1 MLVRAL
7 LISLLIST
15 PVLAQD
21 GLGRGDALDNSLSTG
36 GRRNPARTLPRGIDR
51 GPYGSGVLRG
61 RGYNESIDSY
71 SQADIR
77 LIGDA
82 AEASADNL
90 ADSLTNSP
98 WYWQNSDRPAVQ
110 LFAQGDSNYF
120 VPFVIDGFASSPRE
134 MRIGRDISSF
144 AHSWNE
150 DTVNRNAQGELQY
163 PETWS
168 RRQASQY
175 RLTQVIGDGYQLPSA
190 DGGPMQVGSVQG
202 IGYLTASPL
211 HGISVESNAEPYAQ
225 LGLTAWDAA
234 RLREDREAGLGG
246 DRLVVPWH
254 TTAMSIA
261 RLGERLDNRLL
272 PGGPGGPG
280 GVDAAPYDLILDRM
294 AEQFAAQMADSS
306 VDPQGASAWIEEQ
319 YARLQGDLSGVSLMD
334 FEVSLATGE
343 PLPGDVPEPG
353 EDVLPTILAHGQK
366 VDRLVGG
373 EAGRFNELMRLAEGR
388 LRERSYFWAERR
400 FNRALSFVP
409 GHPLATAGLGHAR
422 IGAGLYLSAS
432 QALQSL
438 LSLQP
443 EMIDVLYDD
452 ALLPTRHE
460 LVTAAVTIMPRLDEP
475 RDGGA
480 YGFLLAYIG
489 HQLDDREMISRGLSA
504 MAKHAGPDDEL
515 VELLQE
521 IWLPIGPDVTPPAP

>member
-1 MLVRAL
+1 M
-7 LISLLIST
+7 
-15 PVLAQD
+15 
-21 GLGRGDALDNSLSTG
+21 
-36 GRRNPARTLPRGIDR
+36 
-51 GPYGSGVLRG
+51 GSDT
-61 RGYNESIDSY
+61 E
-71 SQADIR
+71 ADIR
-77 LIGDA
+77 LLGDA
-82 AEASADNL
+82 AEASADDL

-110 LFAQGDSNYF
+110 MFAQGDSNYF
-120 VPFVIDGFASSPRE
+120 IPFVIDGFASSPRE

-144 AHSWNE
+144 AHAWNE
-150 DTVNRNAQGELQY
+150 DTVDRNVQGELQY
-163 PETWS
+163 PDTWS
-168 RRQASQY
+168 PRHASQY

-190 DGGPMQVGSVQG
+190 DGGPLQVGSVQG
-202 IGYLTASPL
+202 VGYLTASPL
-211 HGISVESNAEPYAQ
+211 HGISVESNAEPYTQ

-246 DRLVVPWH
+246 NRLVVPWH
-254 TTAMSIA
+254 TTATSIA
-261 RLGERLDNRLL
+261 RLGERLDNRVV
-272 PGGPGGPG
+272 PGGE
-280 GVDAAPYDLILDRM
+280 DAAPYELILDRM
-294 AEQFAAQMADSS
+294 AERFAGQLADPS
-306 VDPQGASAWIEEQ
+306 VDPQAASAWIEEQ
-319 YARLQGDLSGVSLMD
+319 YAQLQGDLSGASLMD
-334 FEVSLATGE
+334 FEISLATGE
-343 PLPGDVPEPG
+343 PLPGFVPESG

-373 EAGRFNELMRLAEGR
+373 EQGRVNELIRMAEER
-388 LRERSYFWAERR
+388 LREREYFWAERR

-443 EMIDVLYDD
+443 EMVDVVYDD
-452 ALLPTRHE
+452 TLLPTRHE

-489 HQLDDREMISRGLSA
+489 HQLDDREMIARGLAA
-504 MAKHAGPDDEL
+504 MAKHAGSDDEL
-515 VELLQE
+515 VEVLRS
-521 IWLPIGPDVTPPAP
+521 IWLPAEPAIEPYATPPAP